1 MTTITDPQNPP
12 ATVEERYTGAT
23 STSNLKVEARRQ
35 MPADLLIAAGWSPTR
50 LGAALLRLH
59 SEWDGAEKPRRVTA
73 DRIEQMAAALPRVNK
88 NGREALDMAA
98 ARRQANDWYVHEL
111 KILFQKLKTMPE
123 VRHQLQLWAEHKDIE
138 EGERLAAGVLAW
150 WLDHTCPACC
160 GRGQE
165 LIKGA
170 PVKSTRNCSV
180 CKGTAETPKP
190 GGMLGRL
197 MLDHIND
204 CVTRARASLKQR
216 LQHGRPKKSDS
227 NA

>member
-35 MPADLLIAAGWSPTR
+35 LPADLLIAAGWSPTR

-59 SEWDGAEKPRRVTA
+59 SEWDGAEKPPRPTRERVDQIAAKLPPVKEGGRDVLDVKGARRV
-73 DRIEQMAAALPRVNK
+73 
-88 NGREALDMAA
+88 
-98 ARRQANDWYVHEL
+98 ANEWYVHEL

-123 VRHQLQLWAEHKDIE
+123 VRHQLQLWAQHRDIE

-150 WLDHTCPACC
+150 WLDHTCPACS

-190 GGMLGRL
+190 GGMMGRL

-227 NA
+227 SA